1 MKKKIPAW
9 VSKEDKEGAAIWK
22 AIEAGELKPVKNSKA
37 MIAML
42 EEAARNTM
50 KKDARMNIRI
60 TKRDILGLKNKAAEE
75 GMPYQ
80 TLAASILHK
89 YVTGQLVASSKPL

>member
-1 MKKKIPAW
+1 MPKKMDYKLDAEEQEILDAF
-9 VSKEDKEGAAIWK
+9 ER
-22 AIEAGELKPVKNSKA
+22 GELKPVKNSKA

-50 KKDARMNIRI
+50 KKDARMNIRV
-60 TKRDILGLKNKAAEE
+60 TQRDILGLKSKAAEE

-89 YVTGQLVASSKPL
+89 YVTGQLKPVN

>member
-1 MKKKIPAW
+1 MKEKKPAW
-9 VSKEDKEGAAIWK
+9 VVKEDKEAASIWK
-22 AIEAGELKPVKNSKA
+22 AIESGKLKPVKNSKA

-42 EEAARNTM
+42 EEAARTTM
-50 KKDARMNIRI
+50 KKDARMNIRM
-60 TKRDILGLKNKAAEE
+60 TKSDISSLKNRAAEE

-89 YVTGQLVASSKPL
+89 YVTGQFD

>member
-1 MKKKIPAW
+1 MVKKKDYKLDAEEQEIL
-9 VSKEDKEGAAIWK
+9 AAFESGK
-22 AIEAGELKPVKNSKA
+22 LKSVKNSKA

-42 EEAARNTM
+42 EEAARNTL
-50 KKDARMNIRI
+50 KKEARMNIRM
-60 TKRDILGLKNKAAEE
+60 TKSDISGLKNRAAEE

-89 YVTGQLVASSKPL
+89 YVTGQFD